1 MKSVLAEYI
10 GDRLLNGQVRGG
22 VSEDDDLLGSGLI
35 DSLGIMQLVLFIE
48 TEFAMDVPPE
58 DVTIENFQT
67 VAKIGAYLEG
77 RRSEP

>member
-1 MKSVLAEYI
+1 MKSVLANYI
-10 GDRLLNGQVRGG
+10 DDRLLNGRVQGG
-22 VSEDDDLLGSGLI
+22 VSEDDDLLGSGLL

-67 VAKIGAYLEG
+67 VTKIGAYLEG
-77 RRSEP
+77 RRSEG

>member
-1 MKSVLAEYI
+1 MKSVLANYI
-10 GDRLLNGQVRGG
+10 GDRLLNGRIHGG
-22 VSEDDDLLGSGLI
+22 VSEDDDLLGSGLL

-67 VAKIGAYLEG
+67 VTKIGAYLEG
-77 RRSEP
+77 RRSEG

>member
-1 MKSVLAEYI
+1 MTRFISEQ
-10 GDRLLNGQVRGG
+10 LLSNRVPGG

-35 DSLGIMQLVLFIE
+35 DSVGIMQLVLFIE

-67 VAKIGAYLEG
+67 VTKIGAYLEG
-77 RRSEP
+77 RRSEG